1 MASRLKGG
9 ASGGGGAEA
18 CEQVLSGLRQKH
30 EMKTVQKLPARSTVG
45 IVLEGTVVNIIVPGS
60 PAFNV
65 MVPGK
70 PSYNPEHAGAGH
82 KIEAGDTIT
91 AIDGTSVDKEN
102 VISRLRGGDE
112 PGSPVTVTVLK
123 KGSDAELDFRLVRAD
138 MRTVM
143 NLKDMYMAFA
153 ELHKDI
159 TTDRMRQKADILEK
173 CIQTTTSFF
182 EQQEEHAQGHI
193 GDLESSVRDLWAQ
206 KDQGNASQEGFQAL
220 KVQHDT
226 LLAECTALKQQLEAA
241 QAKAGAATSSSVVNL
256 FKSAAGKAKQQDA
269 EARASAAEQE
279 ARANHDLQSAVED
292 AEKLRREA
300 ERKQAQSAKD
310 LVQARAEVERL
321 QKEIAQLQDS
331 AAGQEKAMQIEK
343 EAGSRL
349 RVKAGEESKRA
360 DVAEKQLQR
369 LKEEHEVAKDKL
381 MQAQKALESI
391 QQNAGAEKD
400 ALHKELQR
408 SKEEIG
414 RLSALCDNLRQD
426 LGAASENEA
435 TAKAQLDAALR
446 QVEDGRKAVVDLHKL
461 QLEPLQETER
471 KLLSQLSVHK
481 AELQDLQNEIENQK
495 KATAIAENRA
505 DMQQEKADNKIQ
517 EAAEAQAA
525 AKGLQRQVEQAKV
538 QIARLEKDLQSE
550 HGVVEKEHD
559 AMEKALKECSLLR
572 EEVHKQQAIISEL
585 EISSAQEKSRASVM
599 EQNCKTAQNQLLLGR
614 KEVEMTQQ
622 EMRVVSEESKRIRIQ
637 LEETTRALMSKDAQ
651 IAQQVQVLRRENDDS
666 QKIIFSLNKERL
678 ELRQKVHEQL
688 EHNAVIRRVP
698 PPIRESAAMQSCNE
712 ENAGKI
718 HRDRRMVMLENAL
731 LKSEKERAALQR
743 QLRDA
748 GLESRPTE
756 GDVEEHSSRSMPLAQ
771 LDGGSLPFFNTRTN
785 DIAATATVALSS
797 FFLVGIM
804 SYLQATIGGGFNGGI
819 AGALVVASS
828 LVGFVF
834 FVLCLFKVFLYLFG
848 ANSDHVMRQSDYL
861 PIGAETSNA
870 EAQGSR
876 TVNSASLP
884 DAGAWSALEV
894 LGSGRSTASGRE
906 TQRAG
911 YQYEQTPRAK
921 GIAGWKSLDSARAAS
936 GRSQGRMHPDLV

>member
-70 PSYNPEHAGAGH
+70 PSYNPEHAGAGR

-112 PGSPVTVTVLK
+112 PGSSVTVTVLK

-159 TTDRMRQKADILEK
+159 TTDRLRQKADILEK
-173 CIQTTTSFF
+173 CIQTMTSFF

-220 KVQHDT
+220 KQQHDT

-241 QAKAGAATSSSVVNL
+241 EAKAASSSVVNL

-331 AAGQEKAMQIEK
+331 AAGQERAMQMEK

-381 MQAQKALESI
+381 LQAQKALESI
-391 QQNAGAEKD
+391 QQNAGSKED

-414 RLSALCDNLRQD
+414 RLSALCDNLRQE
-426 LGAASENEA
+426 LGAASENET

-446 QVEDGRKAVVDLHKL
+446 QVEDGRKAVVDIHKL

-471 KLLSQLSVHK
+471 KLLSQLAVHK

-495 KATAIAENRA
+495 KATAVAENRA

-572 EEVHKQQAIISEL
+572 EEVHKQQAIISDL

-622 EMRVVSEESKRIRIQ
+622 EMRVVSEESKRTRIQ
-637 LEETTRALMSKDAQ
+637 LEETTRALVSKDAQ
-651 IAQQVQVLRRENDDS
+651 IAQQVQVLKRENDDS

-678 ELRQKVHEQL
+678 ELRQKVHEKL

-698 PPIRESAAMQSCNE
+698 PPIRESVAMQSCNE
-712 ENAGKI
+712 QDTGKI

-756 GDVEEHSSRSMPLAQ
+756 GDVEEHSSRSTPLAQ

-861 PIGAETSNA
+861 PIGAEPTNA

>member
-70 PSYNPEHAGAGH
+70 PSYNPEHAGAGR

-112 PGSPVTVTVLK
+112 PGSSVTVTVLK

-159 TTDRMRQKADILEK
+159 TTDRLRQKADILEK
-173 CIQTTTSFF
+173 CIQTMTSFF

-220 KVQHDT
+220 KQQHDT

-241 QAKAGAATSSSVVNL
+241 EAKAASSSVVNL

-300 ERKQAQSAKD
+300 EQKQAQSAKD

-321 QKEIAQLQDS
+321 QKEIARLQDS
-331 AAGQEKAMQIEK
+331 AAGQERAMQMEK

-381 MQAQKALESI
+381 LQAQKALESI
-391 QQNAGAEKD
+391 QQNAGSKED

-414 RLSALCDNLRQD
+414 RLSALCDNLRQE

-446 QVEDGRKAVVDLHKL
+446 QVEDGRKAVVDIHKL

-471 KLLSQLSVHK
+471 KLLSQLAVHK
-481 AELQDLQNEIENQK
+481 AELQDLQNEIEKQK
-495 KATAIAENRA
+495 KATAVAENRA

-572 EEVHKQQAIISEL
+572 EEVHKQQAIISDL

-622 EMRVVSEESKRIRIQ
+622 EMRVVSEESKRTRIQ
-637 LEETTRALMSKDAQ
+637 LEETTRALVSKDAQ
-651 IAQQVQVLRRENDDS
+651 IAQQVQVLKRENDDS

-678 ELRQKVHEQL
+678 ELRQKVHEKL

-698 PPIRESAAMQSCNE
+698 PPIRESVAMQSCNE
-712 ENAGKI
+712 QDTGKI

-861 PIGAETSNA
+861 PIGAEPTNA

>member
-1 MASRLKGG
+1 
-9 ASGGGGAEA
+9 
-18 CEQVLSGLRQKH
+18 
-30 EMKTVQKLPARSTVG
+30 
-45 IVLEGTVVNIIVPGS
+45 
-60 PAFNV
+60 
-65 MVPGK
+65 
-70 PSYNPEHAGAGH
+70 
-82 KIEAGDTIT
+82 
-91 AIDGTSVDKEN
+91 
-102 VISRLRGGDE
+102 
-112 PGSPVTVTVLK
+112 
-123 KGSDAELDFRLVRAD
+123 
-138 MRTVM
+138 
-143 NLKDMYMAFA
+143 
-153 ELHKDI
+153 
-159 TTDRMRQKADILEK
+159 MRQKADILEK

-279 ARANHDLQSAVED
+279 ARANQDLQSAVED

-300 ERKQAQSAKD
+300 EQKQAQSAKD
-310 LVQARAEVERL
+310 LLQARAEVERL

-391 QQNAGAEKD
+391 QQNAGSKED

-435 TAKAQLDAALR
+435 TAKAQLDATLR

-748 GLESRPTE
+748 GLGSRPAE
-756 GDVEEHSSRSMPLAQ
+756 GDVEEKAHNSRSMPLVQ
-771 LDGGSLPFFNTRTN
+771 LDAGSLPFFNTRTD

-804 SYLQATIGGGFNGGI
+804 SYLQATIGGGLNGGI
-819 AGALVVASS
+819 AGALVIASS

-834 FVLCLFKVFLYLFG
+834 VVLCLFKVFLYLFG

-884 DAGAWSALEV
+884 DAGAWSALED

-936 GRSQGRMHPDLV
+936 ERSQGRMHPDMV